1 MEGSQANIPSVKQSV
16 DLTGQSFR
24 DQVSVKLRPAHA
36 GRIPQR
42 AADRELKSQSFVV
55 LPPCNIVKSN
65 FSQIDRTASTDMRGW
80 MKPTPLQFIETVK
93 SLRSFLSVYVF
104 SALPFAQVS
113 SHNDLEQHCN
123 KKVEVCHQKQFN
135 PWTTINQSFDNFT

>member
-1 MEGSQANIPSVKQSV
+1 MQGEYHNGL
-16 DLTGQSFR
+16 LT
-24 DQVSVKLRPAHA
+24 
-36 GRIPQR
+36 
-42 AADRELKSQSFVV
+42 ELKSQSFVV

-65 FSQIDRTASTDMRGW
+65 FSQIDRTASTDMRWW

-113 SHNDLEQHCN
+113 SHHDLEQHCN

-135 PWTTINQSFDNFT
+135 P